1 MNIPMHVF
9 STQPPWPFC
18 LSSEKNKTHS
28 SFSIFHGICQVLGAD
43 MFHFLSNEILP
54 SEIGHCVLPWMRYA
68 NPSMNWNTKHG
79 VSVVCLSVVWS
90 ISENQVQ
97 CSAIFYCLWT
107 LPSVNM
113 IEVTGNGN
121 CQNNLAKK
129 PCKTCYSP
137 GRKNQFRRH
146 ILQTW
151 FYLAKHIGAW
161 PFHRHTKEE
170 SFRGLCLN
178 YKQQADQIR
187 LYFAHSIWQNA

>member
-1 MNIPMHVF
+1 MNIPVHIF

-18 LSSEKNKTHS
+18 LSSEKNKTPS
-28 SFSIFHGICQVLGAD
+28 SCIFHGICQVLGAD

-54 SEIGHCVLPWMRYA
+54 SEIGHLALPWMRYA
-68 NPSMNWNTKHG
+68 NPSMNWSTKHG

-161 PFHRHTKEE
+161 PFHKHTKEE
-170 SFRGLCLN
+170 SFRGLCL
-178 YKQQADQIR
+178 Q
-187 LYFAHSIWQNA
+187 L